1 MTFSFAEV
9 GFGLALTMFGF
20 IVYIFIPGSLI
31 KGDMG
36 TFFFILNM
44 ILLSI
49 ALGLTFVCTLIY
61 PFAQK
66 LVLWTL
72 SLLCCSRKCLSDLA
86 RQRLESS
93 RDRNTKISIMITGA
107 ISFLMFQAGGYLTI
121 NSISKQLYDF
131 IIAGD
136 ITI

>member
-1 MTFSFAEV
+1 MTFSYAEV

-31 KGDMG
+31 KGDLG

-49 ALGLTFVCTLIY
+49 AMGLTFVCTIIY
-61 PFAQK
+61 PPAQK
-66 LVLWTL
+66 LVLSSL
-72 SLLCCSRKCLSDLA
+72 SLLCCSRKCLADLA
-86 RQRLESS
+86 CQRLDSS

-107 ISFLMFQAGGYLTI
+107 ISFLMFQAGAYLTT
-121 NSISKQLYDF
+121 NSIAQ
-131 IIAGD
+131 
-136 ITI
+136 